1 MTCSL
6 IEVDIAVKCVVVG
19 IHVHV
24 LLGPVVC
31 CSWYTC
37 TCVIGASCFLVEI

>member
-6 IEVDIAVKCVVVG
+6 IEVDIAVNCVVVC

-24 LLGPVVC
+24 LLGPVV
-31 CSWYTC
+31 
-37 TCVIGASCFLVEI
+37 F